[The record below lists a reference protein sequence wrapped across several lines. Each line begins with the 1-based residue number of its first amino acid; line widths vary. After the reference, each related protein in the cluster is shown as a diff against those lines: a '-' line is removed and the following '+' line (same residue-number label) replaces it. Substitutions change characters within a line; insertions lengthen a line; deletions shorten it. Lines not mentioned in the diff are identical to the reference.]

1 MTHNNN
7 AEIKSANGA
16 NGGGAHTNPGRLDVF
31 HEPKHLPLQ
40 QLLLKTWVNYKQ
52 D

>member
-7 AEIKSANGA
+7 AEIELANGA
-16 NGGGAHTNPGRLDVF
+16 NAGGVHANPRKLDVF
-31 HEPKHLPLQ
+31 HESKHFPLQ
-40 QLLLKTWVNYKQ
+40 QLLLKTWFNYKQ